1 MNIQKMVSINNVII
15 NKKGCTYPLNPVF
28 FVLSIVKCFKILPK
42 HNGYGFISES
52 FALNWYISTTLTT

>member
-52 FALNWYISTTLTT
+52 FALN